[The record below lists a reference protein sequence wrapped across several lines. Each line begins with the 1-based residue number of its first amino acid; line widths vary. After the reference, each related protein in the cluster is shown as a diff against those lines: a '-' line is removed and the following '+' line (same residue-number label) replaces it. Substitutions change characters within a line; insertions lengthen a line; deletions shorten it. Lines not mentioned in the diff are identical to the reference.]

1 MSKKRRRIGDLLLE
15 AGVITPLQLEEALDE
30 QKATGEFVGQVLV
43 RRGWATETAI
53 CECLHQQLGLPVV
66 ELEGMEIPDHVL
78 AMVSEKLATRYLAMP
93 VAVEGQREGRNSA
106 VVVAMADPLNPSAI
120 EDIRFYS
127 GNFVRPVLAPA
138 SEIAEAINRYYRLDA
153 SMNEVLDKIISD
165 DEIGDVTHLD
175 LPADPE
181 PVDELIK
188 ESQGRPIV
196 RLTNWILTKAV
207 NDRASDIHIE
217 PQEREVI
224 LRYRI
229 DGMLHEIERLP
240 KWVQGALVSRIK
252 VLASLD
258 IAEKRQPQDGHFKVE
273 IAQRPIELRI
283 STLPVTHG
291 EKVVARIVDQY
302 RTPADINTL
311 GMQEDDLNR
320 MKTLITRPQGIILVS
335 GPTGSGKSTT
345 LYSFLRYLYSEHS
358 NIVTV
363 EDPVEYQLA
372 RINQVQVDEKAKKTF
387 AAALRAILRQDPDV
401 IMIGEIRDAETAQIA
416 FRASITGHLVL
427 STVHT
432 NDAASAVTR
441 LVDVGLQPFM
451 VSSALLSVM
460 SMRLVRTICPKCR
473 EPYELDPDH
482 ARSIGMQVPVGEA
495 ITVYRGAGCSQCRNT
510 GYYGRTGLFEVIE
523 LNEEL
528 RELINQGAPDSTIR
542 LAAVDLGMRSMAE
555 DGLEKMMAGIT
566 TLEEVNRVV
575 YVAEEQHR
583 LCPYCTTVL
592 AGEFD
597 YCTSC
602 GHFVGDSCV
611 QCHRRLNGHWSYC
624 PFCGTTNRAHKLE
637 ARSAMLHA
645 RRDKALAEIKESAES
660 STAADAAP
668 AVAPAVSP
676 AVSAAAQSARRKRG
690 QEAAPEEKA
699 QPGTGDETANAG
711 KRAADQAGTARR
723 LASASLGEETNSS
736 DEM

>member
-1 MSKKRRRIGDLLLE
+1 RNGL
-15 AGVITPLQLEEALDE
+15 
-30 QKATGEFVGQVLV
+30 VLV
-43 RRGWATETAI
+43 T
-53 CECLHQQLGLPVV
+53 
-66 ELEGMEIPDHVL
+66 
-78 AMVSEKLATRYLAMP
+78 
-93 VAVEGQREGRNSA
+93 
-106 VVVAMADPLNPSAI
+106 
-120 EDIRFYS
+120 
-127 GNFVRPVLAPA
+127 
-138 SEIAEAINRYYRLDA
+138 
-153 SMNEVLDKIISD
+153 
-165 DEIGDVTHLD
+165 
-175 LPADPE
+175 
-181 PVDELIK
+181 
-188 ESQGRPIV
+188 
-196 RLTNWILTKAV
+196 
-207 NDRASDIHIE
+207 
-217 PQEREVI
+217 
-224 LRYRI
+224 
-229 DGMLHEIERLP
+229 
-240 KWVQGALVSRIK
+240 
-252 VLASLD
+252 
-258 IAEKRQPQDGHFKVE
+258 
-273 IAQRPIELRI
+273 
-283 STLPVTHG
+283 
-291 EKVVARIVDQY
+291 
-302 RTPADINTL
+302 
-311 GMQEDDLNR
+311 
-320 MKTLITRPQGIILVS
+320 

-451 VSSALLSVM
+451 VSSALLAVM

-482 ARSIGMQVPVGEA
+482 ARSLGMQVPKDEA
-495 ITVYRGAGCSQCRNT
+495 LTVYRGAGCSQCRNT

-523 LNEEL
+523 LNEDL

-645 RRDKALAEIKESAES
+645 RRDRALAEIKESAEATASGS
-660 STAADAAP
+660 SA
-668 AVAPAVSP
+668 
-676 AVSAAAQSARRKRG
+676 
-690 QEAAPEEKA
+690 
-699 QPGTGDETANAG
+699 GTGSSVGTGSSIAAG
-711 KRAADQAGTARR
+711 
-723 LASASLGEETNSS
+723 S
-736 DEM
+736 

>member
-15 AGVITPLQLEEALDE
+15 AGVITPAQLEEALDE

-43 RRGWATETAI
+43 RRGWATEHAI
-53 CECLHQQLGLPVV
+53 CDCLHHQLGLPVV
-66 ELEGMEIPDHVL
+66 QLEGTEIPDHVL
-78 AMVSEKLATRYLAMP
+78 ALVSEKLATRYLAMP
-93 VAVEGQREGRNSA
+93 IAVEGQREGRSSA
-106 VVVAMADPLNPSAI
+106 VVVAMADPLNPTAI

-127 GNFVRPVLAPA
+127 GYFVRPVLAPA

-165 DEIGDVTHLD
+165 DDVAEVTHLD

-207 NDRASDIHIE
+207 NERASDIHVE

-229 DGMLHEIERLP
+229 DGMLHEVERLP
-240 KWVQGALVSRIK
+240 KWVQSALVSRIK

-302 RTPADINTL
+302 RQPADINTL
-311 GMQEDDLNR
+311 GMQEDDLER
-320 MKTLITRPQGIILVS
+320 IKTLITRPQGIILVS

-387 AAALRAILRQDPDV
+387 ASALRAILRQDPDI

-460 SMRLVRTICPKCR
+460 SMRLVRMICPKCR
-473 EPYELDPDH
+473 EPYELDPDQ
-482 ARSIGMQVPVGEA
+482 ARSLGMQVSKEEP
-495 ITVYRGAGCSQCRNT
+495 IIVYRGAGCSQCRQT

-523 LNEEL
+523 MNDDL
-528 RELINQGAPDSTIR
+528 RELINQAAPDATIR
-542 LAAVDLGMRSMAE
+542 LAAVDMGMRSMAE
-555 DGLEKMMAGIT
+555 DGIQKMLAGVT
-566 TLEEVNRVV
+566 TLEEINRVV
-575 YVAEEQHR
+575 YVAEEHRR

-611 QCHRRLNGHWSYC
+611 QCHRRLNNHWSYC

-637 ARSAMLHA
+637 ARSAMLHT
-645 RRDKALAEIKESAES
+645 RRERALAELRGGAPDGARSG
-660 STAADAAP
+660 AADGGDVS
-668 AVAPAVSP
+668 VAEKGTPS
-676 AVSAAAQSARRKRG
+676 
-690 QEAAPEEKA
+690 APE
-699 QPGTGDETANAG
+699 GTGVLA
-711 KRAADQAGTARR
+711 ARR
-723 LASASLGEETNSS
+723 LASETLG
-736 DEM
+736 DEAAADAA